1 MVQKQMTKS
10 ASDSELVDAA
20 GAKKRLLKCLSCDK
34 KATQSKTAYGSV
46 SHSISHSILESSLP
60 HGPAMPMNQSI
71 RPYTS
76 YQLGNLRQNPH
87 QRQRT
92 GFDTAIEEKNQY
104 RRLVYREYEK
114 ERKKRRSE
122 SAHKLV
128 LIDGLISKWNI
139 QGRRSERNNGL
150 YGHL

>member
-34 KATQSKTAYGSV
+34 KAKQSIHAYS
-46 SHSISHSILESSLP
+46 SASHSILESSLP
-60 HGPAMPMNQSI
+60 HGPAMPMHQSI

-76 YQLGNLRQNPH
+76 YQLGNLRAQ

-122 SAHKLV
+122 SAHK
-128 LIDGLISKWNI
+128 
-139 QGRRSERNNGL
+139 
-150 YGHL
+150 